1 MSQKYIQIAALLL
14 LFFCGCKESSSF
26 KFALFSDTHIIE
38 NSNAIE
44 DLQAVVS
51 DVNNNPEI
59 KFVLVSGDITEI
71 NTGGNLKIAKQI
83 LDGLNKP
90 YYIIPGNHDT
100 KWSGSA
106 GANFRALWGD
116 DKFVFNYN
124 DFRFIGFHQ
133 GPVLRMDDGHISLE
147 TLDWLKEKLKQAGK
161 DKPIILVMHYDLTS
175 SIDNWFECINLI
187 KDYNIKAI
195 IHGHGHRNRLRYYNN
210 IPGLMGRS
218 TLRVK
223 SSSAGYTLFEFRDDS
238 LFASEKKIDSDAS
251 SQWAKISIKDRNL
264 IESVPYSSLPDY
276 SVNKEYPKVKLNW
289 VYNSGFTMTASP
301 VCDEEKVYV
310 GNVSGSLIAID
321 KKSGTELWRYQ
332 SGEAIYGTAAIEKNF
347 LVFTSADSAIHCI
360 DVNTRKEIWKVK
372 TGNALVSVPVI
383 ENGIVYVGSSD
394 GVFRSIDLK
403 SGNLLWENTAIEGYV
418 ETKPLVYENKII
430 FGAWDNKLYALDKN
444 TGKLVWAWE
453 GPFKHSLYSPA
464 ACWPVAAAGKI
475 FVAAP
480 DRNVSAIDA
489 KDGNTVWRNYEWK
502 FRETI
507 GISDDGKYIFARS
520 MTDSVVA
527 FQSSGSKAKMIWAN
541 DFGYGYDIAP
551 SMPMEKDGTLFWGTK
566 NGLIIAADSKT
577 GKLKWKYKFQNYL
590 INTVL
595 PVSDHEVIF
604 SNIDGNV
611 GLLSFSSSN

>member
-1 MSQKYIQIAALLL
+1 MVQKKFKFVLFLALI
-14 LFFCGCKESSSF
+14 FVGCQSSSF

-38 NSNAIE
+38 NSSAIE

-71 NTGGNLKIAKQI
+71 NTGENLKIAKQI

-100 KWSGSA
+100 KWSGSG
-106 GANFRALWGD
+106 GANFREQWQD
-116 DKFVFNYN
+116 DKFVFDHN

-147 TLDWLKEKLKQAGK
+147 TLDWLKEKLTRAGK

-195 IHGHGHRNRLRYYNN
+195 IHGHGHRNRLTYYNN
-210 IPGLMGRS
+210 IPGIMGRS
-218 TLRVK
+218 TLRAR

-238 LFASEKKIDSDAS
+238 LFASERKTDSDTS
-251 SQWAKISIKDRNL
+251 SQWAKISFKDRNL
-264 IESVPYSSLPDY
+264 IESVPDSLLPDY

-289 VYNSGFTMTASP
+289 LFNSGYTMTSSP
-301 VCDEEKVYV
+301 VCDEKKVYI
-310 GNVSGSLIAID
+310 GNVSGSLIALD
-321 KKSGTELWRYQ
+321 KKGGTELWRYQ
-332 SGEAIYGTAAIEKNF
+332 TGGAIYGTSAIEKNF

-360 DVNTRKEIWKVK
+360 DVNTRKGIWKVK
-372 TGNALVSVPVI
+372 AKNALVSVPVI

-394 GVFRSIDLK
+394 GVFRSLDLK
-403 SGNLLWENTAIEGYV
+403 SGNLLWKNSAIEGYV

-444 TGKLVWAWE
+444 TGKLVWTWE

-464 ACWPVAAAGKI
+464 ACWPVAASGKI
-475 FVAAP
+475 FIAAP

-489 KDGNTVWRNYEWK
+489 RDGNTVWRNYEWK

-507 GISDDGKYIFARS
+507 GISGDEKYIFARS

-527 FQSSGSKAKMIWAN
+527 FQSSGSKSKVIWEN

-551 SMPMEKDGTLFWGTK
+551 SMPMGKDGTVFWGTK

-590 INTVL
+590 INTVC
-595 PVSDHEVIF
+595 PIDDYSVIF

-611 GLLSFSSSN
+611 GLLVYK